1 MLIIVY
7 KVQAEAAL
15 SVESSIVANR
25 RSEYHGVSGFH
36 SAMTFTSEAYI
47 TKVSSILKVSHPI
60 ALSQLT
66 NTSHALVMP

>member
-15 SVESSIVANR
+15 SIVAN

-36 SAMTFTSEAYI
+36 STMTFTSEAYI

-66 NTSHALVMP
+66 NTSHALVVP

>member
-7 KVQAEAAL
+7 KVQAEQL
-15 SVESSIVANR
+15 LYLLIVAN
-25 RSEYHGVSGFH
+25 RSEYHGMSGFH
-36 SAMTFTSEAYI
+36 STMKFTSEAYI

>member
-15 SVESSIVANR
+15 SRIVANHHG
-25 RSEYHGVSGFH
+25 SEYHGVIGFH
-36 SAMTFTSEAYI
+36 STMTFTSKAYI

-66 NTSHALVMP
+66 NASHALVMP

>member
-1 MLIIVY
+1 MPIIVY

-15 SVESSIVANR
+15 SIVTN
-25 RSEYHGVSGFH
+25 RSEYHGVIGT
-36 SAMTFTSEAYI
+36 MTFTSKAYI

-66 NTSHALVMP
+66 NASHTLVMP

>member
-15 SVESSIVANR
+15 SQYTELPIVA
-25 RSEYHGVSGFH
+25 STTASSGFH
-36 SAMTFTSEAYI
+36 STITFTLKAYI

-60 ALSQLT
+60 ALSQHT

>member
-7 KVQAEAAL
+7 KVQAEAAAL
-15 SVESSIVANR
+15 SIVA
-25 RSEYHGVSGFH
+25 RSEYHCVSRFH
-36 SAMTFTSEAYI
+36 STMTFTSEAYI

>member
-15 SVESSIVANR
+15 SHCSIVAN

-36 SAMTFTSEAYI
+36 LTMTFTSKAYI

-60 ALSQLT
+60 ALSQLA
-66 NTSHALVMP
+66 NTSQALVMP

>member
-7 KVQAEAAL
+7 KVQAEELLYPA
-15 SVESSIVANR
+15 IVAN

-36 SAMTFTSEAYI
+36 STMTFTSEVYI
-47 TKVSSILKVSHPI
+47 TNISSILKVSHPI

-66 NTSHALVMP
+66 NISHALVMP

>member
-1 MLIIVY
+1 MLTIVH

-15 SVESSIVANR
+15 SIVVN

-36 SAMTFTSEAYI
+36 STRTSTSEAYI